1 MKNTAVVA
9 GIAVA
14 FLVLAPGAALASTAP
29 STSATPEP
37 GTTAKPAAPKLTITP
52 RHGVPGAELRITAEC
67 DGEAYVTSRAVDAFA
82 TGTGS
87 NGSVRAYVGTVR
99 DVRAGEYPVNLR
111 CHPRDGRPD
120 TFVDVAFVVDRVAA
134 KTPGAKTSGAK
145 QVAKVPAGAPQTGG
159 TDGPVDDSG
168 APLAA
173 AAAMGV
179 LAVGGSGLVLARRAR
194 RR

>member
-9 GIAVA
+9 GIAAA
-14 FLVLAPGAALASTAP
+14 FLVLAPGAALASSAP
-29 STSATPEP
+29 STSATP
-37 GTTAKPAAPKLTITP
+37 TAKPAAPKLTITP
-52 RHGVPGAELRITAEC
+52 RHGVPGAELRITVEC

-87 NGSVRAYVGTVR
+87 NGSVRAYVGIVR
-99 DVRAGEYPVNLR
+99 AVGAGEYPVNLR
-111 CHPRDGRPD
+111 CHPRNGRPD
-120 TFVDVAFVVDRVAA
+120 TFVDVSFVVDRVTA
-134 KTPGAKTSGAK
+134 KAPGVK
-145 QVAKVPAGAPQTGG
+145 QVTKVPAGAPQTGG
-159 TDGPVDDSG
+159 TDGPADDSG

-179 LAVGGSGLVLARRAR
+179 LAVGGSGFVLAKRAR

>member
-9 GIAVA
+9 GIAAA
-14 FLVLAPGAALASTAP
+14 FLALAPGAALASTAP

-37 GTTAKPAAPKLTITP
+37 ATTAKPAAPKLTITP
-52 RHGVPGAELRITAEC
+52 RHGVPGTELRITAEC

-82 TGTGS
+82 TGTGP

-134 KTPGAKTSGAK
+134 KAPGAK
-145 QVAKVPAGAPQTGG
+145 QVTKVPAGAPQTGG

-168 APLAA
+168 TPLAA

-179 LAVGGSGLVLARRAR
+179 LAAGGGGLVLAKRAR
-194 RR
+194 RH